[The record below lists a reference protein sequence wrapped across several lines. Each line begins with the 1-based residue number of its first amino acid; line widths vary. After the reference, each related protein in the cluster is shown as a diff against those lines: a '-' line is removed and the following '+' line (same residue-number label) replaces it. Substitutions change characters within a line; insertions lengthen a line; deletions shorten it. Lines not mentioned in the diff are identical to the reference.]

1 MEEEILP
8 LILSRE
14 SSESSNLLGKYQ
26 HPHPDKYDSTII
38 NYEVNS
44 DNYIDVLN
52 IISREYEDDCQE
64 AIYTIYKDKEVDVFE
79 YLSKLNVKNPN
90 KKDIRKIK
98 KGLIYIEKL
107 SDNCY
112 TLVNTQT
119 NLNLIDVFLNKIIC
133 RLMYPNSYRVID
145 PKDIRNE
152 LKPCHN
158 AWIIISHRNMKD
170 DWVGIQNIF
179 SPWKEM
185 YTDLR
190 KLQLL
195 EEQEDG
201 TKSKK
206 KSKGRSKKKKS
217 KGRSKGRS
225 KRKSV
230 FQNEK

>member
-1 MEEEILP
+1 MEEETLP

-14 SSESSNLLGKYQ
+14 SSNSLGKYQ
-26 HPHPDKYDSTII
+26 HPHPNKYDSTII
-38 NYEVNS
+38 NYELNS
-44 DNYIDVLN
+44 DNYTDVLN
-52 IISREYEDDCQE
+52 IISREYEDDCE
-64 AIYTIYKDKEVDVFE
+64 EDIYKDKDVDVFE

-98 KGLIYIEKL
+98 KGLKYIERL

-112 TLVNTQT
+112 ILVNTQD

-170 DWVGIQNIF
+170 EWVGIQNIF
-179 SPWKEM
+179 SPSKEM
-185 YTDLR
+185 YTHLS
-190 KLQLL
+190 KLKLL
-195 EEQEDG
+195 EQEDG

-217 KGRSKGRS
+217 KGRSK

>member
-1 MEEEILP
+1 MEEETLS

-14 SSESSNLLGKYQ
+14 SSNSLGKYQ
-26 HPHPDKYDSTII
+26 HPDKYDSTII

-52 IISREYEDDCQE
+52 IISREYEDDCDE
-64 AIYTIYKDKEVDVFE
+64 DIYKDKDKDVDVFE

-98 KGLIYIEKL
+98 KGLKYIERL

-112 TLVNTQT
+112 ILVNTQD

-170 DWVGIQNIF
+170 DRVGIQNIF
-179 SPWKEM
+179 SPSKEM
-185 YTDLR
+185 YTNLR

-217 KGRSKGRS
+217 KGR
-225 KRKSV
+225 
-230 FQNEK
+230 